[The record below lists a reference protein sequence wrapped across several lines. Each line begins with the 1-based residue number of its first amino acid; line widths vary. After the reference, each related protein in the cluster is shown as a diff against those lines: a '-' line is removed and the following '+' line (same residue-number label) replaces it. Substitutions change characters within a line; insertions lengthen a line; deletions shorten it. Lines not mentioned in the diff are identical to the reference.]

1 MLYVHTCLIIS
12 LIKQLFL
19 KSKKSFDK
27 DTHVLH
33 IFSLK
38 VSVWLWLMWKI
49 ARRFPEQLVPLVLYT
64 ANSLISFCGQKCR
77 DGGVSYVKWTQN
89 NQHRNTGWPKYS
101 NILHCDKNSE
111 IQKEPQK
118 DNRPKFS
125 FFKFSK
131 QFKPFIPLALK
142 VYIFEDFH

>member
-1 MLYVHTCLIIS
+1 MIMTDVKNSSAVSGATSSSCALYSKLSYLI
-12 LIKQLFL
+12 LWPEMQRWWGQLC
-19 KSKKSFDK
+19 
-27 DTHVLH
+27 
-33 IFSLK
+33 
-38 VSVWLWLMWKI
+38 KI
-49 ARRFPEQLVPLVLYT
+49 
-64 ANSLISFCGQKCR
+64 
-77 DGGVSYVKWTQN
+77 WTQN

-125 FFKFSK
+125 FLKFSK

-142 VYIFEDFH
+142 VYILEDFHKLHSKQREKLICGSKKVSNFTIQDIG